1 MGQPQAIG
9 IDDTITARDWL
20 KSPWS
25 RKAALRHT
33 SRISCAAAGGPSA
46 LGSFRRVESGL
57 DGLVR
62 VLSHVDT
69 EVWRD

>member
-9 IDDTITARDWL
+9 IDHTITAMDWL
-20 KSPWS
+20 ESPWW
-25 RKAALRHT
+25 REARCGMA
-33 SRISCAAAGGPSA
+33 SRISCAAACGPSA